1 MATPTTPAPV
11 AASPQ
16 FPPPPAS
23 FQSVPSAPSTLLPYA
38 GKKRGPKS
46 KAEKEALAA
55 SGQGIAPQGAPAAP
69 SPNSAS
75 YTVRGLEPS
84 FVEAIKLL
92 GGQQYMVGLLVAD
105 LKRRGV
111 VYTTVDLTQI
121 GGKSE

>member
-23 FQSVPSAPSTLLPYA
+23 FQSVPSAPSTL
-38 GKKRGPKS
+38 
-46 KAEKEALAA
+46 
-55 SGQGIAPQGAPAAP
+55 GQGIAPQGAPAAP

>member
-11 AASPQ
+11 AASSQ
-16 FPPPPAS
+16 LPPPPAPAL
-23 FQSVPSAPSTLLPYA
+23 QVVPSAPLPYA